1 MSETKKIGY
10 KDIFRQKEYMKMII
24 AALINRFGDSV
35 DAIASAWI
43 VYEITNNAAW
53 SAIMYGVNRIPS
65 IVVTPLA
72 GAWVEGRN
80 KKRIMVVTDIMRA
93 ICVAIVATGYWL
105 GFLNVGILLATTVAI
120 STVEAFRGPAN
131 TALTPKILEKEY
143 YEHGMALMSTLCS
156 VVELIGMGIA
166 ASIIALIGTAGAIY
180 VDMVTFIFSALIIL
194 TVNTKEQEL
203 KKQKFNAKEYMV
215 TLKDG
220 FSYARK
226 EKVVLFFCGIVIY
239 LNAVLV
245 PLNSLQA
252 PLAGE
257 ILGGG
262 AEILSILGIAVT
274 IGMMLGTLIYPLL
287 SSFFSAKG
295 YLILCCT
302 GIGLYYVGFV
312 VCKPIYDTEWLMY
325 GYVAVASFL
334 CGAVVSVFNTF
345 LNVELIKM
353 IKEEY
358 LARAASIMSSLSVIS
373 VPVVSFIISAVTAM
387 VSTEWLF
394 IIAGVLA
401 AIAGPCFLNSKAM
414 KEQSTEDAP
423 IESEIGQELGA

>member
-10 KDIFRQKEYMKMII
+10 KDIFRQKEYMKMIM

-53 SAIMYGVNRIPS
+53 SAIMYGINRIPS

-80 KKRIMVVTDIMRA
+80 KKRIMVVTDIIRA
-93 ICVAIVATGYWL
+93 VCVAVVATGYL
-105 GFLNVGILLATTVAI
+105 LEVLNVGILVATTVII
-120 STVEAFRGPAN
+120 STMEAFRGPAN

-143 YEHGMALMSTLCS
+143 YEYGMSLMSTLCS

-180 VDMVTFIFSALIIL
+180 VDVVTFLLSAFIIV
-194 TVNTKEQEL
+194 TVNTKEQDL
-203 KKQKFNAKEYMV
+203 RKQKFNVKEYLH
-215 TLKDG
+215 TLQDG

-226 EKVVLFFCGIVIY
+226 EKIVLFFCGIVIY

-257 ILGGG
+257 ILGAG
-262 AEILSILGIAVT
+262 AEILSILGISVT
-274 IGMMLGTLIYPLL
+274 LGMLLGTMVYPLL
-287 SSFFSAKG
+287 AKRMNAKG
-295 YLILCCT
+295 YLALCCS

-312 VCKPIYDTEWLMY
+312 VCQPLYENGWFLY
-325 GYVAVASFL
+325 GYVAVSSFL
-334 CGAVVSVFNTF
+334 CGTVVSIFNTF
-345 LNVELIKM
+345 LNVELVKM
-353 IKEEY
+353 INEEY
-358 LARAASIMSSLSVIS
+358 LARTASIMSSLSVIS
-373 VPVVSFIISAVTAM
+373 VPVVSFLISLVTAM

-401 AIAGPCFLNSKAM
+401 AIAGPFFINSKATNR
-414 KEQSTEDAP
+414 E
-423 IESEIGQELGA
+423 